1 VHLLCLA
8 NRCTCGI
15 YCYVLAGKKGGI
27 MTLIKRSNWPA
38 LMNDNWLTDF
48 VDNNR
53 FFDADWMKRLQEI
66 PAVNVKE
73 KNKEFLIELAAP
85 GLKKDDF
92 KITIENGILTIMAER
107 EEEKE
112 MKEENFTRKEFSYE
126 NFVRSFN
133 LPENAMEDKVDA
145 HYENGILLLKIAKK
159 EIVAEKKRKAIA
171 VH

>member
-1 VHLLCLA
+1 
-8 NRCTCGI
+8 
-15 YCYVLAGKKGGI
+15 
-27 MTLIKRSNWPA
+27 MTLIKRSNWPT

-73 KNKEFLIELAAP
+73 KDKEFEIELAAP

-92 KITIENGILTIMAER
+92 KITVENGILTIKAER

-112 MKEENFTRKEFSYE
+112 IKEDNFTRREFSYE
-126 NFVRSFN
+126 NFTRSFT
-133 LPENAMEDKVDA
+133 LPESVNEEKVDA
-145 HYENGILLLKIAKK
+145 QYENGILQLKIAKK
-159 EIVAEKKRKAIA
+159 QIVVEKKPKAIA

>member
-1 VHLLCLA
+1 
-8 NRCTCGI
+8 
-15 YCYVLAGKKGGI
+15 

-38 LMNDNWLTDF
+38 LMSENWLTDF

-53 FFDADWMKRLQEI
+53 FFDADWMKRYQEI

-73 KNKEFLIELAAP
+73 KDKEFEIELAAP
-85 GLKKDDF
+85 GLRKEDF
-92 KITIENGILTIMAER
+92 QITVENGILTVMAER

-126 NFVRSFN
+126 NFTRSFN
-133 LPENAMEDKVDA
+133 LPENVNEEKVDA
-145 HYENGILLLKIAKK
+145 HYENGILQLKIGKK
-159 EIVAEKKRKAIA
+159 QIVAQKKPKAIA

>member
-1 VHLLCLA
+1 
-8 NRCTCGI
+8 
-15 YCYVLAGKKGGI
+15 

-38 LMNDNWLTDF
+38 LMSDNWLTDF

-53 FFDADWMKRLQEI
+53 FFDADWMKRFQEI

-73 KNKEFLIELAAP
+73 KDKEFVIELAAP
-85 GLKKDDF
+85 GLKKGDF
-92 KITIENGILTIMAER
+92 KITVENGVLTIMAEH

-112 MKEENFTRKEFSYE
+112 VKEENFTRKEFNYE

-133 LPENAMEDKVDA
+133 LPENVMEDKVDA
-145 HYENGILLLKIAKK
+145 HYENGILLLTIAKK
-159 EIVAEKKRKAIA
+159 EIVAVKKPKAIA